1 MGNNLLF
8 SFIPKTTMNV
18 NDVVDLTASLP
29 LFVTQPNI
37 TYCRGLHENIYFNS
51 ITEIISETRIII
63 TMKEI
68 VYAGETVKFE
78 CSKGLRAN
86 SKFSTKVMF
95 DHKNVRRHC
104 SDRRSRRLLSFE
116 PQFGISEEYSFVQLI
131 CSRTESW
138 NVDDYVC
145 SYTFTSKNGSYYN

>member
-1 MGNNLLF
+1 
-8 SFIPKTTMNV
+8 MNV
-18 NDVVDLTASLP
+18 DDVVELTASSP
-29 LFVTQPNI
+29 LFVTQPKI
-37 TYCRGLHENIYFNS
+37 TNCRGLHENIYFNS
-51 ITEIISETRIII
+51 ITEIISETRIMI

-86 SKFSTKVMF
+86 PKFSTKVMF
-95 DHKNVRRHC
+95 AIKTSADIVQIE
-104 SDRRSRRLLSFE
+104 DPRRLLSFE
-116 PQFGISEEYSFVQLI
+116 PVFGISEERSVVQLI